1 MTNHV
6 QSNISRLEWSYML
19 RGAVFQYNRQ
29 PMPKSAGIGAQDMLR
44 LEAFTGRTWDAT
56 TVLGEVGQGCWV
68 SDHGG
73 RKNLIQPV
81 MEAAI
86 YIHPG

>member
-1 MTNHV
+1 
-6 QSNISRLEWSYML
+6 
-19 RGAVFQYNRQ
+19 
-29 PMPKSAGIGAQDMLR
+29 MPKSARIGDQDMLR
-44 LEAFTGRTWDAT
+44 LEAFTGRTWDAST
-56 TVLGEVGQGCWV
+56 MLGEVGQGCWV

-86 YIHPG
+86 YIHPGVNTGGHIVLTLRNCKLRSWGTRR